1 MVNYSLWNNDWIEV
15 LGANRIV
22 PTVMKISLVVSLCR
36 STSLQTKRESRT
48 CRKVLMHS
56 IGSNVV
62 IGAGKFLILTL
73 SVSLCFSTVLFLLL
87 MPLYHH
93 PVITR
98 DDVRWHTFLLFFR
111 LVDIPHIA
119 RLHQQNMRRENFCRK
134 KPSFAEWY
142 YGVII
147 CNVCINIIKMHARK
161 M

>member
-22 PTVMKISLVVSLCR
+22 DTVMKISLVVSLCR

-62 IGAGKFLILTL
+62 IGAGILFDTYSL
-73 SVSLCFSTVLFLLL
+73 SLCFSTVLFLLL
-87 MPLYHH
+87 LPLYHH

-98 DDVRWHTFLLFFR
+98 DDVRWHTFSLFFR

-119 RLHQQNMRRENFCRK
+119 RLHQQNMRRENFSQKKKTVFCRMVL
-134 KPSFAEWY
+134 WCY
-142 YGVII
+142 Y
-147 CNVCINIIKMHARK
+147 M
-161 M
+161 